1 MKRAIIV
8 LLVLVVLGG
17 AVAAGWWW
25 ARTAPQQVVD
35 FLVSGGL
42 KEDRARAFVAA
53 VGGTAEPEEEAQAL
67 VASGSIEGVEVAI
80 VSEFGGR
87 IEAIYAGE
95 GDEVEAGQAL
105 VQLDTSLLEAQLAQ
119 ARAAVSAAE
128 ANLAN
133 VRAGS
138 HPAEVLAA
146 EAAVQQAT
154 AQREAARTA
163 WEGVQAVLDNPQEI
177 DAQITQAQGQVDLAQ
192 TRIEQAK
199 AQIAA
204 AEVERD
210 QYRARGSMQEKYLY
224 QVGEYQVQA
233 AQAALEAARAERKG
247 ARRTLQALRALRD
260 RPLAI
265 LSQLH
270 QAEGQYN
277 LAAAGVGVANAALA
291 EVKAGPR
298 PEEVAVAEAQV
309 EQARA
314 AVGALETQI
323 EMMRLEAPIGGV
335 VTSRSSQPGEAVV
348 AGITLLTVANLD
360 EVRLTIYV
368 PEDELNFVYLG
379 QVVEVTVDSYPGR
392 VFTGTV
398 SFIAQEA
405 EFTPKNVQTEKER
418 VNMVFAVRVRLP
430 NPGYLLK
437 PGMPADATL
446 RVRARSFP

>member
-1 MKRAIIV
+1 MKRGIIV

-17 AVAAGWWW
+17 ALAGGWWW
-25 ARTAPQQVVD
+25 VRSAPQQVVD
-35 FLVSGGL
+35 FLVGGGL
-42 KEDRARAFVAA
+42 KEDRAQAFVAA
-53 VGGTAEPEEEAQAL
+53 VGGTTEQVKEEPSLA
-67 VASGSIEGVEVAI
+67 ASGSIEGVEVAI

-95 GDEVEAGQAL
+95 GDEVQAGQAL
-105 VQLDTSLLEAQLAQ
+105 VQFDTSLLEAKLAQ
-119 ARAAVSAAE
+119 ARAGVSAAE
-128 ANLAN
+128 ANLAS

-146 EAAVQQAT
+146 EAALQQAI

-163 WEGVQAVLDNPQEI
+163 WEGVQAVLDHPQEI
-177 DAQITQAQGQVDLAQ
+177 DAQIVQARGQVDLAQ
-192 TRIEQAK
+192 TKIEQAR

-210 QYRARGSMQEKYLY
+210 RYRARGSMQEKYLY
-224 QVGEYQVQA
+224 QVGEHQVQA
-233 AQAALEAARAERKG
+233 AYAALEAALAEKEG
-247 ARRTLQALRALRD
+247 AQRTLRALRALRD
-260 RPLAI
+260 QPLAI

-277 LAAAGVGVANAALA
+277 LAAAGVGVAGAKVNEL
-291 EVKAGPR
+291 KAGPTS
-298 PEEVAVAEAQV
+298 EEVAVAEAQV

-323 EMMRLEAPIGGV
+323 AMMRLEAPMDGV
-335 VTSRSSQPGEAVV
+335 VTSRSSQPGEAAV
-348 AGITLLTVANLD
+348 AGVTLLTVANLD

-368 PEDELNFVYLG
+368 PEDQLNFVFLG
-379 QVVEVTVDSYPGR
+379 QHVEVEVDSYPGR

-446 RVRARSFP
+446 RVE